1 MRDNHKKQSFDHNLA
16 CECARAF
23 SVSSGLGCSVSDKY
37 GQILAEYGYGC
48 RSCRMC
54 SKTELTYDQCV
65 SSHIY
70 GMTEAERFGGKYIY
84 FCPMGLTCFVSP
96 IVGDEGTSA
105 KITVGPF
112 IMVEKEDFILCEL
125 EDRFKSDR
133 VGFEKTCGELEN
145 VPFVTPERVRE
156 LSTLLFMAVGFM
168 NNVSRANRMLEEENA
183 TLAQGQITTYIM
195 KLKEGDEAPKYPFE
209 IEQSLMKSIADG
221 NKSEAQ
227 RLLNEIMGHILF
239 STGRNFDMVKVRVF
253 ELLVIIGRAAVSSG
267 VDPERTLS
275 IDREFMSIMHKI
287 GNIEELCSWLSRIT
301 NEYIDSIFGFI
312 DAKHSNAIHRC
323 IQYIGA
329 HYAEKITLEELARM
343 VYFSPSYLSRVFKE
357 ETGTSFNGYLN
368 NIRIEKSKELL
379 RKTNLHLSDIAQDVG
394 FVDQSYFTKVF
405 KRVTDIAP
413 NKYREK
419 FSPN

>member
-1 MRDNHKKQSFDHNLA
+1 MRKKYSFDSKLA

-23 SVSSGLGCSVSDKY
+23 SATSGLGCTVSDNR
-37 GQILAEYGYGC
+37 GELLAEYGYGC
-48 RSCRMC
+48 KSCRMC
-54 SKTELTYDQCV
+54 SHTELTYEQCV

-96 IVGDEGTSA
+96 IVGDDGTEA

-125 EDRFKSDR
+125 EDRFRGDEE
-133 VGFEKTCGELEN
+133 GMEFTCHELER
-145 VPFVTPERVRE
+145 VAYVSPEMVRE

-168 NNVSRANRMLEEENA
+168 NNVSSANKMLEEEND
-183 TLAQGQITTYIM
+183 TISQGQITTYIM
-195 KLKEGDEAPKYPFE
+195 QLKQEEEPQKYPFALE
-209 IEQSLMKSIADG
+209 KAFLKNIADG
-221 NKSEAQ
+221 NKKEAQ
-227 RLLNEIMGHILF
+227 KQLNEIIGHILF
-239 STGRNFDMVKVRVF
+239 ATGRNFELVKARIF
-253 ELLVIIGRAAVSSG
+253 ELLVLIGRAAVESG
-267 VDPERTLS
+267 VDPDRTLH
-275 IDREFMSIMHKI
+275 INREFISLMPHL
-287 GNIEELCSWLSRIT
+287 NNVEELCAWLSKIT

-329 HYAEKITLEELARM
+329 HFSEKISLEEMARM

-357 ETGTSFNGYLN
+357 ETGSSFNGYLN

-379 RKTNLHLSDIAQDVG
+379 RKTNMHLSDIAQTVG

-405 KRVTDIAP
+405 KKITGIAP
-413 NKYREK
+413 NKYRDK
-419 FSPN
+419 FTPN